1 MAKKITIQ
9 HYYTTGSTAAPQASA
24 LALGEIAISAGKDI
38 EGIYFKN
45 NQNEVVNVLTSGQ
58 TNNLISTSH
67 NFLVQQITGHT
78 NRTDIHITA
87 NERNDWNKAKSD
99 IDTFLTST
107 KVEGAIDT
115 LKEIQDFLSGDTT
128 GVADMLSKINQNTED
143 ITTLKNNP
151 FSYVQNI
158 ESGDDNINVSLKAG
172 VANRTFVITHKA
184 AQAESSAIT
193 ATNTASELKFGSGFT
208 ILNKVAYDEKGHV
221 VSGDTQ
227 TLTLPTLPVA
237 SQTIPGIVQLVGGN
251 IELPSILQNTVTPG
265 KAAASNHWHDDYVKL
280 TDLDSGNTS
289 GENLVISCGTY

>member
-107 KVEGAIDT
+107 NPIEFIS
-115 LKEIQDFLSGDTT
+115 LYPFLFLRLPKPPKR
-128 GVADMLSKINQNTED
+128 VI
-143 ITTLKNNP
+143 
-151 FSYVQNI
+151 
-158 ESGDDNINVSLKAG
+158 VSL
-172 VANRTFVITHKA
+172 
-184 AQAESSAIT
+184 
-193 ATNTASELKFGSGFT
+193 
-208 ILNKVAYDEKGHV
+208 
-221 VSGDTQ
+221 
-227 TLTLPTLPVA
+227 
-237 SQTIPGIVQLVGGN
+237 
-251 IELPSILQNTVTPG
+251 
-265 KAAASNHWHDDYVKL
+265 
-280 TDLDSGNTS
+280 
-289 GENLVISCGTY
+289 

>member
-45 NQNEVVNVLTSGQ
+45 NQNEVVKVLTSGQ

-67 NFLVQQITGHT
+67 NLLVQQITGHT

-107 KVEGAIDT
+107 EVEGAIDT

-128 GVADMLSKINQNTED
+128 GVAEMLGKINQNTDD
-143 ITTLKNNP
+143 ITALKGNQLN
-151 FSYVQNI
+151 YVQSI
-158 ESGDDNINVSLKAG
+158 EDGDDYINVTQKAG
-172 VANRTFVITHKA
+172 VANKTFVITHKA
-184 AQAESSAIT
+184 AQAESSTIT

-208 ILNKVAYDEKGHV
+208 ILNKVAYDAKGHV

-251 IELPSILQNTVTPG
+251 IAIPSDLQGTITPG

>member
-67 NFLVQQITGHT
+67 NLLVQQITGHT

-107 KVEGAIDT
+107 EVEGAIDT

-128 GVADMLSKINQNTED
+128 GVAEMLGKINQNTDD
-143 ITTLKNNP
+143 ITALKSNQFN
-151 FSYVQNI
+151 YVQGI
-158 ESGDDNINVSLKAG
+158 ENVDNYISVNPKPGVDNKILVINH
-172 VANRTFVITHKA
+172 NT

-208 ILNKVAYDEKGHV
+208 ILNKVAYDAKGHV

-251 IELPSILQNTVTPG
+251 IELPSNLQNTVTPG